1 MDSRDY
7 IEAQLR
13 DCYGRVVYS
22 HKAHEKCADIL
33 LSRLSRIKLAQ
44 IILASVTTG
53 SFISAFFGTG
63 DVGTAI
69 GLVVSATLL
78 VLNAYTKDYDLGK
91 LAQKHRQSGA
101 DLWLIRE
108 EYLSLITDLRVG
120 DDSVENVR
128 LRRDALLR
136 RLHAVYAGAPSTT
149 VRAYTEAQKALQQLE
164 EMTFSDEEIDK
175 LLPPRLRSTPA
186 QPDGSDQPQA
196 CVKSRQAGRAH
207 ERNDGAPPT
216 DQEIK

>member
-33 LSRLSRIKLAQ
+33 LSRLSGIKLAQ
-44 IILASVTTG
+44 IILASATTG
-53 SFISAFFGTG
+53 SLISAFFGTG

-69 GLVVSATLL
+69 GLGGSATLL
-78 VLNAYTKDYDLGK
+78 ALNTYTKDYDLGK

-101 DLWLIRE
+101 ELWVIRE

-120 DDSVENVR
+120 DESVENIQ
-128 LRRDALLR
+128 LRRDTLLNQ
-136 RLHAVYAGAPSTT
+136 LYAVYAGAPSTT
-149 VRAYTEAQKALQQLE
+149 VRAYTEAQEALQQLE
-164 EMTFSDEEIDK
+164 EMTFSDDEIDK
-175 LLPPRLRSTPA
+175 LLPARLRGTAARPV
-186 QPDGSDQPQA
+186 GSDQHA
-196 CVKSRQAGRAH
+196 
-207 ERNDGAPPT
+207 D
-216 DQEIK
+216 